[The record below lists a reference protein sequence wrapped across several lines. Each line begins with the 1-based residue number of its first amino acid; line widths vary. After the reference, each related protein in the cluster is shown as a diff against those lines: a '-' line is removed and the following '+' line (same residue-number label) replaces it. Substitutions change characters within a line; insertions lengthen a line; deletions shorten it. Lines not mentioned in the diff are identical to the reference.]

1 MLSRTKAYALPYKWP
16 LLADGQDPDALEAR
30 LAYHLHRLHLTGAP
44 LREALKG
51 KALLATALSQARA
64 SVDQAFISELAAALS
79 ITADEL
85 SRTPTDEEAREW
97 MFYRTSA
104 RNPQSVWRHAS
115 ELWSKHGVSNKQ
127 AAAIIG
133 MKHPN
138 LSLAL
143 NGKTSDVFQWN
154 HAQRLSEAINVAPPE
169 RFLPSEQLR
178 PTDAPSR

>member
-64 SVDQAFISELAAALS
+64 SVDQTFISELAAALN

-85 SRTPTDEEAREW
+85 SRTPSDDEAREW
-97 MFYRTSA
+97 AFYRTSA
-104 RNPQSVWRHAS
+104 RNPQEVWRRAS
-115 ELWSKHGVSNKQ
+115 ELWTNKGVSNTR

-133 MKHPN
+133 MKQPN
-138 LSLAL
+138 VARAL
-143 NGKTSDVFQWN
+143 NGKPADIFDWQ
-154 HAQRLSEAINVAPPE
+154 HAQRLSDAIKVFPPE
-169 RFLPSEQLR
+169 DFLPPEQ
-178 PTDAPSR
+178 PAQTENPSR